1 MRDIG
6 KNQRTDYQRE
16 RGKLWPKG
24 KEPLLGQSYGEVL
37 NTYENSVLILSES
50 TYLPETVIDKHSHA
64 HAYFCILLHGT
75 YTERYGRRCRE
86 CKRSTLVFHPPNEAH
101 STHFLNEGGHLF
113 RFEIK
118 PSLFNRMSE
127 CSDAFSTPVEFE
139 GGLPAQIAARLY
151 REFQQTDEAS
161 SLVIEGLALEVSSYV
176 ARARKSERFKDPP
189 LWLTRARDLIQ
200 EEFCTNLSLDQI
212 AKSAGVHPL
221 HLVRVFRKFE
231 GCTIGEYIKRLRVEF
246 AARQLSNSEVSLA
259 ELALSSG
266 FCDQAHFS
274 KTFKL
279 STGMTP
285 SEYRS
290 VFRSRQSGTKVL
302 KLTQYNA

>member
-1 MRDIG
+1 MVSLQN
-6 KNQRTDYQRE
+6 KA
-16 RGKLWPKG
+16 
-24 KEPLLGQSYGEVL
+24 PLLGQSYGEVL
-37 NTYENSVLILSES
+37 NTYENSALILSES
-50 TYLPETVIDKHSHA
+50 MYLPETVINRHSHA

-75 YTERYGRRCRE
+75 YTENYGRRRRE

-118 PSLFNRMSE
+118 PALFDRMSE
-127 CSDAFSTPVEFE
+127 CSAAFSEPVEFD
-139 GGLPAQIAARLY
+139 GGLPAQVAARLY
-151 REFQQTDEAS
+151 REFRQTDEVS

-176 ARARKSERFKDPP
+176 ARAHKYERFKGPP
-189 LWLTRARDLIQ
+189 IWLSRARDLIQ
-200 EEFCTNLSLDQI
+200 KEFCTKLSLEQI

-231 GCTIGEYIKRLRVEF
+231 GCTIGEYIKRLRIEF
-246 AARQLSNSEVSLA
+246 AAQQLSNSEISLA
-259 ELALSSG
+259 ELAVNCG

-274 KTFKL
+274 KSFKL

-285 SEYRS
+285 SEYRT
-290 VFRSRQSGTKVL
+290 VFRSHQSGKKVL
-302 KLTQYNA
+302 KLLQDNPQTIF

>member
-1 MRDIG
+1 LRDIG
-6 KNQRTDYQRE
+6 RTENNDCGRQSGKILPQR
-16 RGKLWPKG
+16 

-37 NTYENSVLILSES
+37 NTFENSALILSES
-50 TYLPETVIDKHSHA
+50 TYLPETVINKHSHA

-75 YTERYGRRCRE
+75 YTENYGRRCRE
-86 CKRSTLVFHPPNEAH
+86 CKRSTVVFHPPNEAH

-118 PSLFNRMSE
+118 PALFDRMSE
-127 CSDAFSTPVEFE
+127 CSAAFSEPVEFD

-151 REFQQTDEAS
+151 REFRQTDEIS

-176 ARARKSERFKDPP
+176 ARARKNERFKKPP
-189 LWLTRARDLIQ
+189 IWLTRARDLIRD
-200 EEFCTNLSLDQI
+200 EFCTKLSLNQI
-212 AKSAGVHPL
+212 ADAAGVHPL
-221 HLVRVFRKFE
+221 HLVRVFHKFE

-246 AARQLSNSEVSLA
+246 AAQQLSNSEISLA
-259 ELALSSG
+259 ELAIASG

-274 KTFKL
+274 KTFRL

-285 SEYRS
+285 SQYRS
-290 VFRSRQSGTKVL
+290 VFRSG
-302 KLTQYNA
+302 